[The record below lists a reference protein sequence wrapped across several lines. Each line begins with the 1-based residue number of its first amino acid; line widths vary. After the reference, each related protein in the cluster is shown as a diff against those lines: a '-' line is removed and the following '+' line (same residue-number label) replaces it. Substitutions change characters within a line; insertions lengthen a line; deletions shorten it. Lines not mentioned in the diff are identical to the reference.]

1 MKSASIIAVGNELLN
16 GQRVDTNSNWLQRR
30 LLQLS
35 YQICRVVLVP
45 DDVEAIVAVLDE
57 VSRISDAV
65 ILTGGLGPTAD
76 DLTRFALGKFLGRP
90 LEFRPDIWQM
100 IEAFFERRGLKTAS
114 TNRVQAYL
122 PCGAKALANP
132 KGTACGIAAEQGGK
146 RYFCLPGV
154 PAEIMAMFDE
164 SVYPELASV
173 GAGEVI
179 EMAKVRCFGIGESVI
194 AEKIGDLMRR
204 DRNPLINTTVEGGDV
219 LLHIIAAA
227 PDSQSARQM
236 IDADKNLLC
245 QILGEAVYGFDE
257 ETLPRVVGRLLR
269 EKQKKLAVAESCTGG
284 LLAKMITDIPGSS
297 EYFLAGWV
305 TYSNEAKI
313 RDLGVPEDLIS
324 RHGAVSEP
332 VAAAMAAGAAQR
344 SGADAAVGISGVAGP
359 EGGTPEKPVGLV
371 CIGLFMKG
379 RTEAQTFRFAP
390 VGREAVRQ
398 RASLT
403 ALNWLRLQLK
413 GLTG

>member
-1 MKSASIIAVGNELLN
+1 MKSASIVAVGNELLN
-16 GQRVDTNSNWLQRR
+16 GQRVDTNSNWLQGR
-30 LLQLS
+30 LLRLG
-35 YQICRVVLVP
+35 YRTCRVVLVP
-45 DDVEAIVAVLDE
+45 DDVEAIAAVLGE
-57 VSRISDAV
+57 VSRISDVV

-90 LEFRPDIWQM
+90 LEFRADIWQT

-132 KGTACGIAAEQGGK
+132 KGTACGISAEQGGK

-154 PAEIMAMFDE
+154 PSEMMAMFND
-164 SVYPELASV
+164 SVCPELTAD
-173 GAGEVI
+173 GRTDVI
-179 EMAKVRCFGIGESVI
+179 EMGKVRCFGVGESVI
-194 AEKIGDLMRR
+194 AEKLGDLMRR
-204 DRNPLINTTVEGGDV
+204 ERNPQINTTVEGGDV
-219 LLHIIAAA
+219 LLHIIASAA
-227 PDSQSARQM
+227 DGQSAGQM

-245 QILGEAVYGFDE
+245 QILGDAVYGFDE
-257 ETLPRVVGRLLR
+257 DTLPQVVGRLFR
-269 EKQKKLAVAESCTGG
+269 EKRLKLAVAESCTGG

-297 EYFLAGWV
+297 EYFWGGWV

-313 RDLGVPEDLIS
+313 RDLGVSEDLIS
-324 RHGAVSEP
+324 RYGAVSEP

-344 SGADAAVGISGVAGP
+344 SGADAALSISGIAGP
-359 EGGTPEKPVGLV
+359 EGGTPEKPVGMV
-371 CIGLFMKG
+371 CIGLFFLG
-379 RTEAQTFRFAP
+379 RTEVQTFRFAP
-390 VGREAVRQ
+390 VGRETVRQ

-413 GLTG
+413 GLTV